1 MYIYREATEDDY
13 EGICN
18 LVKSEHELFR
28 VYPNGTYPLT
38 ISQLKHLSRIRIELT
53 VVTDENKII
62 GFANLYNYET
72 EKQAFVGNVVI
83 DETYRGKGLG
93 KKLVSYMI
101 EKAFAKYALPEVHI
115 SVFSD
120 NIPALLLYAGFG
132 FIPYDIEEKT
142 EPNGN
147 RAALIHMKKSKQG

>member
-1 MYIYREATEDDY
+1 MADYRKLSEDIAALDKKLKNLDKEISGREA
-13 EGICN
+13 
-18 LVKSEHELFR
+18 KR
-28 VYPNGTYPLT
+28 
-38 ISQLKHLSRIRIELT
+38 
-53 VVTDENKII
+53 
-62 GFANLYNYET
+62 ANL
-72 EKQAFVGNVVI
+72 EKDIASLNEQKNILEAKVKDIKNVVS
-83 DETYRGKGLG
+83 TA
-93 KKLVSYMI
+93 I